1 MSQAPAWICLLPAL
15 LLGCPSSA
23 DPRPVRP
30 AAAQAPSAAATPPA
44 ATVPHVVLLP
54 PGHDPV
60 SVRVEVASTEPER
73 RKGLMF
79 RTHMDEDA
87 GMIFLFERPEPLTF
101 WMHNTYIPLDMIFIE
116 PSMHVLGVVENA
128 EPQTDTSRS
137 VSGESQYVLE
147 VNAGFSRRHGVT
159 KGTLVRFEGVM
170 TSASQGR

>member
-1 MSQAPAWICLLPAL
+1 MSRRFPWICSLLAL

-23 DPRPVRP
+23 DPEPARAVAAQTASP
-30 AAAQAPSAAATPPA
+30 AAAKPA
-44 ATVPHVVLLP
+44 AEPHVVLLP

-79 RTHMDEDA
+79 RTHLDDDA
-87 GMIFLFERPEPLTF
+87 GMIFLFERPEALTF
-101 WMHNTYIPLDMIFIE
+101 WMHNTYIPLDMIFVE

-128 EPQTDTSRS
+128 EPQTDASRS

-147 VNAGFSRRHGVT
+147 VNAGFSRRNGVT
-159 KGTLVRFEGVM
+159 KGTLVRFEGV
-170 TSASQGR
+170 ARSQNEGP